1 MYRIIYNPL
10 SKNYKKAHKF
20 YLENQDNA
28 TLNSILALSDIEKY
42 FKSFSKR
49 DVILIFGG
57 DGTLN
62 KIVNS
67 VNLTQVKASV
77 MVARGGTGNDFLRG
91 FKDKTKAVDF
101 KANLK
106 YFGQAKIGSETFLFL
121 NGVGIGIDGEICR
134 RLDNMRAY
142 KIKSTFAKVT
152 IATFFRYKPFSAK
165 VLVDGVASEHK
176 NCFLASVMHGPYFGG
191 GMKIAPMAKR
201 EDFLYLVLVAIR
213 SRVLLLLLFPFIYLG
228 WHTIFKRFVKIFKGK
243 EITIETENTKTAQV
257 DGEVFRGVSKIE
269 TKVVKGYSY
278 GQK

>member
-77 MVARGGTGNDFLRG
+77 MVACGGTGNDFLRG

-152 IATFFRYKPFSAK
+152 ATTLFKYKSFSAK
-165 VLVDGVASEHK
+165 VSVDGEISEHK
-176 NCFLASVMHGPYFGG
+176 NCFLASIMHGPYFGG

-201 EDFLYLVLVAIR
+201 DEFLYLILVSVR
-213 SRVLLLLLFPFIYLG
+213 SRLLLLLLFPFIYLG
-228 WHTIFKRFVKIFKGK
+228 WHTFFTRIVKIFKGK
-243 EITIETENTKTAQV
+243 EISVETKQTKTAQI
-257 DGEVFRGVSKIE
+257 DGEVIRGISKIE